1 MKENNIGKSRKFII
15 LNKIPLLGKIILLLL
30 FIMAIILIYSKSL
43 STTLKQNYLN
53 QLKET
58 ASYNNSIIYGELKD
72 KQTTLQQI
80 GSFIED
86 SPDMISRE
94 NMEKL
99 NEISKQNKFKRIG
112 IIYPDKRVFVTD
124 NLGEQSIY
132 LDNIDILFEKS
143 LKKQETITRI
153 EHDGGT
159 IIVISIPLENNKGE
173 FKGILFATYDVN
185 TLRNFMTLD
194 IFNGRG
200 YSIIMN
206 SNGEKLITSLTGL
219 KLDSEESNNI
229 FYNLERI
236 NPNNKDTIER
246 MKADVK
252 ANKSGIIQFS
262 LYEKI
267 YMSYQPLGIDDL
279 YILTV
284 IPKNIIENQYNILM
298 KSTYFLCIGLLVAL
312 FIIMM
317 NIIFNEKR
325 KKRLLENITYVD
337 KVTGGY
343 SYEKFLLEYKKKQKN
358 NNRKKAFIILD
369 IDNFK
374 LINDIFG
381 YNIGNMVLKDVWKII
396 YDNLKQNGIF
406 ARKYADKYSIMIFF
420 DKEEEI
426 IEFVDKVIKDIEQ
439 VNIIKS
445 EKFRIVPSIGIYVL
459 ENNDEKID
467 QIENYAIMAN
477 RTVKNRYDV
486 YYSFYYN
493 ELKSII
499 IEKKNMTDS
508 IYQAL
513 ENKSFIPYFQPKF
526 DAKTKK
532 IVGAEALIR
541 WQKEDGSFVS
551 PAKFIP
557 IAEEVRIIAEID
569 KYMFEAVCKQQ
580 YIWKTKGLKIL
591 PISVNLSRNKLY
603 NANFIDE
610 YMSILSKYKLE
621 PKDIQFEI
629 TEGTLYT
636 EEKIGEKIIMTLKN
650 LGFDILIDDFGV
662 GYSSISMIRDINA
675 TEMKID
681 KSFIDDTS
689 EKGKALINYVIKI
702 AEVIDMKTVAEGVET
717 KEQYE
722 FLLKHNCDII
732 QGYYFAKPM
741 PAKEYEKFL

>member
-1 MKENNIGKSRKFII
+1 MGKIQSK
-15 LNKIPLLGKIILLLL
+15 LNKIPLIGKIIILLL
-30 FIMAIILIYSKSL
+30 FIVTIILIYSESL

-53 QLKET
+53 QLTET
-58 ASYNNSIIYGELKD
+58 ASYNNSIIHGELKD

-80 GSFIED
+80 ASFIED
-86 SPDMISRE
+86 SPNMVSRE
-94 NMEKL
+94 NMQKL
-99 NEISKQNKFKRIG
+99 SEISKQINLKRIG

-124 NLGEQSIY
+124 NLGQQSIY
-132 LDNIDILFEKS
+132 LDDIGIFFEKS
-143 LKKQETITRI
+143 LKDKESITRI
-153 EHDGGT
+153 EKDKIDDSGA
-159 IIVISIPLENNKGE
+159 IIVMSIPLKNNNGE
-173 FKGILFATYDVN
+173 LKGILFATYDVN

-194 IFNGRG
+194 IFNGKG

-206 SNGEKLITSLTGL
+206 SKGEKLITSLTAL
-219 KLDSEESNNI
+219 KLDSESNNI

-236 NPNNKDTIER
+236 NSSNKDIIER
-246 MKADVK
+246 MKADVE
-252 ANKSGIIQFS
+252 ANKSGIIQFN
-262 LYEKI
+262 LYEKM

-298 KSTYFLCIGLLVAL
+298 KSTYFLCIGLSVAL

-439 VNIIKS
+439 VNIIKR
-445 EKFRIVPSIGIYVL
+445 EKFRIVPSIGIYIL

-467 QIENYAIMAN
+467 QIENYAIMAS
-477 RTVKNRYDV
+477 RTIKNRYDV

-557 IAEEVRIIAEID
+557 IAEEVGIIAEID

-580 YIWKTKGLKIL
+580 CIWKTKGLKIL

-689 EKGKALINYVIKI
+689 EKGKALTNYVIKI
-702 AEVIDMKTVAEGVET
+702 AEVIGMKTVAEGVET

>member
-1 MKENNIGKSRKFII
+1 MEKLKSK
-15 LNKIPLLGKIILLLL
+15 LNKIPLIAKILILLL
-30 FIMAIILIYSKSL
+30 FIVMIILIYSESL

-53 QLKET
+53 QLTET
-58 ASYNNSIIYGELKD
+58 ASYNNSIIHGELKD

-80 GSFIED
+80 ASFIED
-86 SPDMISRE
+86 SPNMVSRE
-94 NMEKL
+94 NMQKL
-99 NEISKQNKFKRIG
+99 SEISKQINLKRIG

-132 LDNIDILFEKS
+132 LDDIDILFEKS
-143 LKKQETITRI
+143 LKKQETMTRI
-153 EHDGGT
+153 EHDKIDNGGT

-194 IFNGRG
+194 IFNGKG

-206 SNGEKLITSLTGL
+206 SNGDKLITSLTAL
-219 KLDSEESNNI
+219 KLDSESNNI

-236 NPNNKDTIER
+236 NSNNKDIIER
-246 MKADVK
+246 VKADVK

-262 LYEKI
+262 LYEKM

-298 KSTYFLCIGLLVAL
+298 KSTYFLCIGLSVAL

-343 SYEKFLLEYKKKQKN
+343 SYEKFLLEYKKKQRN

-420 DKEEEI
+420 DKKEEI
-426 IEFVDKVIKDIEQ
+426 TEFVDKVIKDIEQ
-439 VNIIKS
+439 VNIIKR
-445 EKFRIVPSIGIYVL
+445 EKFRIVPSIGIYIL

-467 QIENYAIMAN
+467 QIENYAIMAS
-477 RTVKNRYDV
+477 RTIKNRYDV

-493 ELKSII
+493 KLKSII

-513 ENKSFIPYFQPKF
+513 ENKYFVPYFQPKF

-541 WQKEDGSFVS
+541 WQKEDGCFVS

-557 IAEEVRIIAEID
+557 IAEEVGIIAEID

-580 YIWKTKGLKIL
+580 YIWKMQGLKIL

-610 YMSILSKYKLE
+610 YMSILDKYKLE

-636 EEKIGEKIIMTLKN
+636 EEKIGEKIIMTLRN

-689 EKGKALINYVIKI
+689 EKGKALTNYVIKI
-702 AEVIDMKTVAEGVET
+702 AEVIGMKTVAEGVET

>member
-1 MKENNIGKSRKFII
+1 MGKIQSI
-15 LNKIPLLGKIILLLL
+15 LNKIPLIGKIIILLL
-30 FIMAIILIYSKSL
+30 FIVTIIVIYSESL

-124 NLGEQSIY
+124 NLGQQSIY
-132 LDNIDILFEKS
+132 LDDIDILFEKR
-143 LKKQETITRI
+143 LKKQETMTRI
-153 EHDGGT
+153 EHDKIDNGGT

-194 IFNGRG
+194 IFNGKG

-206 SNGEKLITSLTGL
+206 SNGDKLITSLTAL
-219 KLDSEESNNI
+219 KLDSESNNI

-246 MKADVK
+246 MKADVE

-262 LYEKI
+262 LYEKM

-298 KSTYFLCIGLLVAL
+298 KSTYFLCIGLSVAL

-343 SYEKFLLEYKKKQKN
+343 SYEKFLLEYKKRQRN

-420 DKEEEI
+420 DKKEEI
-426 IEFVDKVIKDIEQ
+426 TEFVDKVIKDIEQ
-439 VNIIKS
+439 VNIIKR
-445 EKFRIVPSIGIYVL
+445 EKFRIVPSIGIYIL

-467 QIENYAIMAN
+467 QIENYAIMAS
-477 RTVKNRYDV
+477 RTIKNRYDV

-493 ELKSII
+493 KLKSII

-513 ENKSFIPYFQPKF
+513 ENKYFVPYFQPKF

-541 WQKEDGSFVS
+541 WQKEDGCFVS

-557 IAEEVRIIAEID
+557 IAEEVGIIAEID

-580 YIWKTKGLKIL
+580 YIWKMQGLKIL

-621 PKDIQFEI
+621 SKNIQFEI

-636 EEKIGEKIIMTLKN
+636 EEKIGEKIIMTLRN

-689 EKGKALINYVIKI
+689 ERGKALTNYVIKI
-702 AEVIDMKTVAEGVET
+702 AEVIGMKTVAEGVET

>member
-1 MKENNIGKSRKFII
+1 MGKIQSK
-15 LNKIPLLGKIILLLL
+15 LNKIPLIGKIIMLLL
-30 FIMAIILIYSKSL
+30 FIVTIILIYSESL

-53 QLKET
+53 QLTET
-58 ASYNNSIIYGELKD
+58 ANYNNSIIHGELKD

-80 GSFIED
+80 ASFIED
-86 SPDMISRE
+86 SPNMVSRE
-94 NMEKL
+94 NMQKL
-99 NEISKQNKFKRIG
+99 SEISKQINLKRIG

-124 NLGEQSIY
+124 NLGQQSIY
-132 LDNIDILFEKS
+132 LDDIGIFFEKS
-143 LKKQETITRI
+143 LKDKESITRI
-153 EHDGGT
+153 EKDKIDDSGA
-159 IIVISIPLENNKGE
+159 IIVMSIPLKNNNGE
-173 FKGILFATYDVN
+173 LKGILFATYDVN

-194 IFNGRG
+194 IFNGKG

-206 SNGEKLITSLTGL
+206 SKGEKLITSLTAL
-219 KLDSEESNNI
+219 KLDSESNNI

-236 NPNNKDTIER
+236 NSSNKDIIER
-246 MKADVK
+246 MKADVE
-252 ANKSGIIQFS
+252 ANKSGIIQFN
-262 LYEKI
+262 LYEKM

-298 KSTYFLCIGLLVAL
+298 KSTYFLCIGLSVAL

-439 VNIIKS
+439 VNIIKR
-445 EKFRIVPSIGIYVL
+445 EKFRIVPSIGIYIL

-467 QIENYAIMAN
+467 QIENYAIMAS
-477 RTVKNRYDV
+477 RTIKNRYDV

-493 ELKSII
+493 KLKSII

-557 IAEEVRIIAEID
+557 IAEEVGIIAEID

-580 YIWKTKGLKIL
+580 CIWKTKGLKIL

-629 TEGTLYT
+629 TEGTLYI

-689 EKGKALINYVIKI
+689 ERGKALTNYVIKI
-702 AEVIDMKTVAEGVET
+702 AEVIGMKTVAEGVET

>member
-1 MKENNIGKSRKFII
+1 MGKIQSI
-15 LNKIPLLGKIILLLL
+15 LNKIPLIGKIIMLLL
-30 FIMAIILIYSKSL
+30 FIVTIILIYSESL

-53 QLKET
+53 QLTET
-58 ASYNNSIIYGELKD
+58 ANYNNSIIHGELKD

-80 GSFIED
+80 ASFIED
-86 SPDMISRE
+86 SPNMVSKE
-94 NMEKL
+94 NMQKL
-99 NEISKQNKFKRIG
+99 SEISKQINLKRIG

-124 NLGEQSIY
+124 NLGQQSIY
-132 LDNIDILFEKS
+132 LDDIGIFFEKS
-143 LKKQETITRI
+143 LKDKESITRI
-153 EHDGGT
+153 EKDKIDDSGA
-159 IIVISIPLENNKGE
+159 IIVMSIPLKNNNGE
-173 FKGILFATYDVN
+173 LKGILFATYDVN

-194 IFNGRG
+194 IFNGKG

-206 SNGEKLITSLTGL
+206 SKGEKLITSLTAL
-219 KLDSEESNNI
+219 KLDSESNNI

-246 MKADVK
+246 MKADVE

-262 LYEKI
+262 LYEKM

-298 KSTYFLCIGLLVAL
+298 KSTYFLCIGLSVAL

-426 IEFVDKVIKDIEQ
+426 IEFVNKVIKDIEQ
-439 VNIIKS
+439 VNIIKR
-445 EKFRIVPSIGIYVL
+445 EKFRIVPSIGIYIL

-467 QIENYAIMAN
+467 QIENYAIMAS
-477 RTVKNRYDV
+477 RTIKNRYDV

-493 ELKSII
+493 KLKSII

-532 IVGAEALIR
+532 IAGAEALIR

-557 IAEEVRIIAEID
+557 IAEEVGIIAEID

-580 YIWKTKGLKIL
+580 CIWKTKGLKIL

-610 YMSILSKYKLE
+610 YIRILNKYKLE

-689 EKGKALINYVIKI
+689 EKGKALTNYVIKI
-702 AEVIDMKTVAEGVET
+702 AEVIGMKTVAEGVET

>member
-1 MKENNIGKSRKFII
+1 
-15 LNKIPLLGKIILLLL
+15 
-30 FIMAIILIYSKSL
+30 
-43 STTLKQNYLN
+43 
-53 QLKET
+53 
-58 ASYNNSIIYGELKD
+58 
-72 KQTTLQQI
+72 
-80 GSFIED
+80 
-86 SPDMISRE
+86 
-94 NMEKL
+94 
-99 NEISKQNKFKRIG
+99 
-112 IIYPDKRVFVTD
+112 
-124 NLGEQSIY
+124 
-132 LDNIDILFEKS
+132 
-143 LKKQETITRI
+143 
-153 EHDGGT
+153 
-159 IIVISIPLENNKGE
+159 
-173 FKGILFATYDVN
+173 
-185 TLRNFMTLD
+185 
-194 IFNGRG
+194 
-200 YSIIMN
+200 
-206 SNGEKLITSLTGL
+206 
-219 KLDSEESNNI
+219 
-229 FYNLERI
+229 
-236 NPNNKDTIER
+236 

-358 NNRKKAFIILD
+358 NNRKKAFIVLD

>member
-1 MKENNIGKSRKFII
+1 MGKIQSI
-15 LNKIPLLGKIILLLL
+15 LNKIPLIGKIIMLLL
-30 FIMAIILIYSKSL
+30 FIVTIILIYSESL

-53 QLKET
+53 QLTET
-58 ASYNNSIIYGELKD
+58 ANYNNSIIHGELKD

-80 GSFIED
+80 ASFIED
-86 SPDMISRE
+86 SPNMVSKE
-94 NMEKL
+94 NMQKL
-99 NEISKQNKFKRIG
+99 SEISKQINLKRIG

-124 NLGEQSIY
+124 NLGQQSIY
-132 LDNIDILFEKS
+132 LDDIGIFFEKS
-143 LKKQETITRI
+143 LKDKESITRI
-153 EHDGGT
+153 EKDKIDDSGA
-159 IIVISIPLENNKGE
+159 IIVMSIPLKNNNGE
-173 FKGILFATYDVN
+173 LKGILFATYDVN

-194 IFNGRG
+194 IFNGKG

-206 SNGEKLITSLTGL
+206 SKGEKLITSLTAL
-219 KLDSEESNNI
+219 KLDSESNNI

-246 MKADVK
+246 MKADVE

-262 LYEKI
+262 LYEKM

-298 KSTYFLCIGLLVAL
+298 KSTYFLCIGLSVAL

-426 IEFVDKVIKDIEQ
+426 IEFVNKVIKDIEQ
-439 VNIIKS
+439 VNIIKR
-445 EKFRIVPSIGIYVL
+445 EKFRIVPSIGIYIL

-467 QIENYAIMAN
+467 QIENYAIMAS
-477 RTVKNRYDV
+477 RTIKNRYDV

-493 ELKSII
+493 KLKSII

-532 IVGAEALIR
+532 IAGAEALIR

-557 IAEEVRIIAEID
+557 IAEEVGIIAEID

-580 YIWKTKGLKIL
+580 CIWKTKGLKIL

-610 YMSILSKYKLE
+610 YISILNKYKLE

-689 EKGKALINYVIKI
+689 EKGKALTNYVIKI
-702 AEVIDMKTVAEGVET
+702 AEVIGMKTVAEGVET

>member
-1 MKENNIGKSRKFII
+1 MGKIQSK
-15 LNKIPLLGKIILLLL
+15 LNKIPLIGKIIILLL
-30 FIMAIILIYSKSL
+30 FIITIILIYSESL

-53 QLKET
+53 QLTET
-58 ASYNNSIIYGELKD
+58 ANYNNSIIHGELKD

-80 GSFIED
+80 ASFIED
-86 SPDMISRE
+86 SPNMVSKE
-94 NMEKL
+94 NMQKL
-99 NEISKQNKFKRIG
+99 SEISKQINLKRIG

-124 NLGEQSIY
+124 NLGQQSIY
-132 LDNIDILFEKS
+132 LDDIGIFFEKS
-143 LKKQETITRI
+143 LKDKESITRI
-153 EHDGGT
+153 EKDKIDDSGA
-159 IIVISIPLENNKGE
+159 IIVMSIPLKNNNGE
-173 FKGILFATYDVN
+173 LKGILFATYDVN

-194 IFNGRG
+194 IFNGKG

-206 SNGEKLITSLTGL
+206 SKGEKLITSLTAL
-219 KLDSEESNNI
+219 KLDSESNNI

-236 NPNNKDTIER
+236 NSSNKDIIER
-246 MKADVK
+246 MKADVE
-252 ANKSGIIQFS
+252 ANKSGIIQFN
-262 LYEKI
+262 LYEKM

-298 KSTYFLCIGLLVAL
+298 KSTYFLCIGLSVAL

-439 VNIIKS
+439 VNIIKR
-445 EKFRIVPSIGIYVL
+445 EKFRIVPSIGIYIL

-467 QIENYAIMAN
+467 QIENYAIMAS
-477 RTVKNRYDV
+477 RTIKNRYDV

-493 ELKSII
+493 KLKSII

-551 PAKFIP
+551 PVKFIP
-557 IAEEVRIIAEID
+557 IAEEVGIIAEID

-580 YIWKTKGLKIL
+580 CIWKTKGLKIL

-689 EKGKALINYVIKI
+689 ERGKALTNYVIKI
-702 AEVIDMKTVAEGVET
+702 AEVIGMKTVAEGVET

>member
-1 MKENNIGKSRKFII
+1 MGKIQSI
-15 LNKIPLLGKIILLLL
+15 LNKIPLIGKIIMLLL
-30 FIMAIILIYSKSL
+30 FIVTIILIYSESL

-53 QLKET
+53 QLTET
-58 ASYNNSIIYGELKD
+58 ANYNNSIIHGELKD

-80 GSFIED
+80 ASFIED
-86 SPDMISRE
+86 SPNMVSKE
-94 NMEKL
+94 NMQKL
-99 NEISKQNKFKRIG
+99 SEISKQINLKRIG

-124 NLGEQSIY
+124 NLGQQSIY
-132 LDNIDILFEKS
+132 LDDIGIFFEKS
-143 LKKQETITRI
+143 LKDKESITRI
-153 EHDGGT
+153 EKDKIDDSGA
-159 IIVISIPLENNKGE
+159 IIVMSIPLKNNNGE
-173 FKGILFATYDVN
+173 LKGILFATYDVN

-194 IFNGRG
+194 IFNGKG

-206 SNGEKLITSLTGL
+206 SKGEKLITSLTAL
-219 KLDSEESNNI
+219 KLDSESNNI

-246 MKADVK
+246 MKADVE

-262 LYEKI
+262 LYEKM

-298 KSTYFLCIGLLVAL
+298 KSTYFLCIGLSVAL

-426 IEFVDKVIKDIEQ
+426 IEFVNKVIKDIEQ
-439 VNIIKS
+439 VNIIKR
-445 EKFRIVPSIGIYVL
+445 EKFRIVPSIGIYIL

-467 QIENYAIMAN
+467 QIENYAIMAS
-477 RTVKNRYDV
+477 RTIKNRYDV

-493 ELKSII
+493 KLKSII

-532 IVGAEALIR
+532 IAGAEALIR

-557 IAEEVRIIAEID
+557 IAEEVGIIAEID

-580 YIWKTKGLKIL
+580 CIWKTKGLKIL

-610 YMSILSKYKLE
+610 YISILNKYKLE

-636 EEKIGEKIIMTLKN
+636 EEKISEKIIMTLKN

-689 EKGKALINYVIKI
+689 EKGKALTNYVIKI
-702 AEVIDMKTVAEGVET
+702 AEVIGMKTVAEGVET

>member
-1 MKENNIGKSRKFII
+1 MGKIQSI
-15 LNKIPLLGKIILLLL
+15 LNKIPLIGKIIILLL
-30 FIMAIILIYSKSL
+30 FIVTIIVIYSESL

-132 LDNIDILFEKS
+132 LDDIDILFEKS

-153 EHDGGT
+153 EHDKIDNGGT

-173 FKGILFATYDVN
+173 FKGILFAIYDVN

-194 IFNGRG
+194 IFNGKG

-206 SNGEKLITSLTGL
+206 SNGDKLITSLTAL
-219 KLDSEESNNI
+219 KLDSESNNI

-246 MKADVK
+246 MKADVE

-262 LYEKI
+262 LYEKM

-298 KSTYFLCIGLLVAL
+298 KSTYFLCIGLSVAL

-420 DKEEEI
+420 DKKEEI

-439 VNIIKS
+439 VNIIKR
-445 EKFRIVPSIGIYVL
+445 EKFRIVPSIGIYIL

-467 QIENYAIMAN
+467 QIENYAIMAS
-477 RTVKNRYDV
+477 RTIKNRYDV

-493 ELKSII
+493 KLKSII

-513 ENKSFIPYFQPKF
+513 ENKYFVPYFQPKF
-526 DAKTKK
+526 SAKTKK

-557 IAEEVRIIAEID
+557 IAEEVGIIAEID

-580 YIWKTKGLKIL
+580 CIWKTKGLKIL

-689 EKGKALINYVIKI
+689 ERGKALTNYVIKI
-702 AEVIDMKTVAEGVET
+702 AEVIGMKTVAEGVET

>member
-1 MKENNIGKSRKFII
+1 MG
-15 LNKIPLLGKIILLLL
+15 
-30 FIMAIILIYSKSL
+30 
-43 STTLKQNYLN
+43 
-53 QLKET
+53 
-58 ASYNNSIIYGELKD
+58 
-72 KQTTLQQI
+72 
-80 GSFIED
+80 
-86 SPDMISRE
+86 
-94 NMEKL
+94 
-99 NEISKQNKFKRIG
+99 
-112 IIYPDKRVFVTD
+112 
-124 NLGEQSIY
+124 
-132 LDNIDILFEKS
+132 
-143 LKKQETITRI
+143 
-153 EHDGGT
+153 
-159 IIVISIPLENNKGE
+159 
-173 FKGILFATYDVN
+173 
-185 TLRNFMTLD
+185 
-194 IFNGRG
+194 
-200 YSIIMN
+200 
-206 SNGEKLITSLTGL
+206 
-219 KLDSEESNNI
+219 
-229 FYNLERI
+229 
-236 NPNNKDTIER
+236 
-246 MKADVK
+246 
-252 ANKSGIIQFS
+252 
-262 LYEKI
+262 
-267 YMSYQPLGIDDL
+267 
-279 YILTV
+279 
-284 IPKNIIENQYNILM
+284 
-298 KSTYFLCIGLLVAL
+298 
-312 FIIMM
+312 
-317 NIIFNEKR
+317 
-325 KKRLLENITYVD
+325 
-337 KVTGGY
+337 
-343 SYEKFLLEYKKKQKN
+343 
-358 NNRKKAFIILD
+358 
-369 IDNFK
+369 
-374 LINDIFG
+374 
-381 YNIGNMVLKDVWKII
+381 
-396 YDNLKQNGIF
+396 
-406 ARKYADKYSIMIFF
+406 
-420 DKEEEI
+420 
-426 IEFVDKVIKDIEQ
+426 
-439 VNIIKS
+439 
-445 EKFRIVPSIGIYVL
+445 
-459 ENNDEKID
+459 
-467 QIENYAIMAN
+467 
-477 RTVKNRYDV
+477 
-486 YYSFYYN
+486 
-493 ELKSII
+493 II

-557 IAEEVRIIAEID
+557 IVEEVMIIAEID

-702 AEVIDMKTVAEGVET
+702 AKVIDMKTVAEGVET

>member
-1 MKENNIGKSRKFII
+1 MGKIQSK
-15 LNKIPLLGKIILLLL
+15 LNKIPLIGKIIMLLL
-30 FIMAIILIYSKSL
+30 FIVTIILIYSESL

-53 QLKET
+53 QLTET
-58 ASYNNSIIYGELKD
+58 ANYNNSIIHGELKD

-80 GSFIED
+80 ASFIED
-86 SPDMISRE
+86 SPNMVSKE
-94 NMEKL
+94 NMQKL
-99 NEISKQNKFKRIG
+99 SEISKQINLKRIG

-124 NLGEQSIY
+124 NLGQQSIY
-132 LDNIDILFEKS
+132 LDDIGIFFEKS
-143 LKKQETITRI
+143 LKDKESITRI
-153 EHDGGT
+153 EKDKIDDSGA
-159 IIVISIPLENNKGE
+159 IIVMSIPLKNNNGE
-173 FKGILFATYDVN
+173 LKGILFATYDVN

-194 IFNGRG
+194 IFNGKG

-206 SNGEKLITSLTGL
+206 SKGEKLITSLTAL
-219 KLDSEESNNI
+219 KLDSESNNI

-236 NPNNKDTIER
+236 NSSNKDIIER
-246 MKADVK
+246 MKADVE
-252 ANKSGIIQFS
+252 ANKSGIIQFN
-262 LYEKI
+262 LYEKM

-298 KSTYFLCIGLLVAL
+298 KSTYFLCIGLSVAL

-426 IEFVDKVIKDIEQ
+426 IEFVNKVIKDIEQ
-439 VNIIKS
+439 VNIIKR
-445 EKFRIVPSIGIYVL
+445 EKFRIVPSIGIYIL

-467 QIENYAIMAN
+467 QIENYAIMAS
-477 RTVKNRYDV
+477 RTIKNRYDV

-493 ELKSII
+493 KLKSII

-551 PAKFIP
+551 PVKFIP
-557 IAEEVRIIAEID
+557 IAEEVGIIAEID

-580 YIWKTKGLKIL
+580 CIWKTKGLKIL

-689 EKGKALINYVIKI
+689 ERGKALTNYVIKI
-702 AEVIDMKTVAEGVET
+702 AEVIGMKTVAEGVET

>member
-1 MKENNIGKSRKFII
+1 MGKIQSI
-15 LNKIPLLGKIILLLL
+15 LNKIPLIGKIIMLLL
-30 FIMAIILIYSKSL
+30 FIVTIILIYSESL

-53 QLKET
+53 QLTET
-58 ASYNNSIIYGELKD
+58 ANYNNSIIHGELKD

-80 GSFIED
+80 ASFIED
-86 SPDMISRE
+86 SPNMVSKE
-94 NMEKL
+94 NMQKL
-99 NEISKQNKFKRIG
+99 SEISKQINLKRIG

-124 NLGEQSIY
+124 NLGQQSIY
-132 LDNIDILFEKS
+132 LDDIGIFFEKS
-143 LKKQETITRI
+143 LKDKESITRI
-153 EHDGGT
+153 EKDKIDDSGA
-159 IIVISIPLENNKGE
+159 IIVMSIPLKNNNGE
-173 FKGILFATYDVN
+173 LKGILFATYDVN

-194 IFNGRG
+194 IFNGKG

-206 SNGEKLITSLTGL
+206 SKGEKLITSLTAL
-219 KLDSEESNNI
+219 KLDSESNNI

-246 MKADVK
+246 MKADVE

-262 LYEKI
+262 LYEKM

-298 KSTYFLCIGLLVAL
+298 KSTYFLCIGLSVAL

-426 IEFVDKVIKDIEQ
+426 IEFVNKVIKDIEQ
-439 VNIIKS
+439 VNIIKR
-445 EKFRIVPSIGIYVL
+445 EKFRIVPSIGIYIL

-467 QIENYAIMAN
+467 QIENYAIMAS
-477 RTVKNRYDV
+477 RTIKNRYDV

-493 ELKSII
+493 KLKSII

-526 DAKTKK
+526 DVKTKK

-557 IAEEVRIIAEID
+557 IAEEVGIIAEID

-580 YIWKTKGLKIL
+580 CIWKTKGLKIL

-610 YMSILSKYKLE
+610 YISILNKYKLE

-689 EKGKALINYVIKI
+689 EKGKALTNYVIKI
-702 AEVIDMKTVAEGVET
+702 AEVIGMKTVAEGVET

>member
-1 MKENNIGKSRKFII
+1 MGKIQSI
-15 LNKIPLLGKIILLLL
+15 LNKIPLIGKIIILLL
-30 FIMAIILIYSKSL
+30 FIVTIIVIYSESL

-132 LDNIDILFEKS
+132 LDDIDILFEKR

-153 EHDGGT
+153 EHDKIDNGGT

-194 IFNGRG
+194 IFNGKG

-206 SNGEKLITSLTGL
+206 SNGDKLITSLTAL
-219 KLDSEESNNI
+219 KLDSESNNI

-236 NPNNKDTIER
+236 NSNNKDIIER
-246 MKADVK
+246 VKADVK

-262 LYEKI
+262 LYEKM

-298 KSTYFLCIGLLVAL
+298 KSTYFLCIGLSVAL

-343 SYEKFLLEYKKKQKN
+343 SYEKFLLEYKKKQRN

-420 DKEEEI
+420 DKKEEI
-426 IEFVDKVIKDIEQ
+426 TEFVDKVIKDIEQ
-439 VNIIKS
+439 VNIIKR
-445 EKFRIVPSIGIYVL
+445 EKFRIVPSIGIYIL

-467 QIENYAIMAN
+467 QIENYAIMAS
-477 RTVKNRYDV
+477 RTIKNRYDV

-493 ELKSII
+493 KLKSII

-513 ENKSFIPYFQPKF
+513 ENKYFVPYFQPKF

-541 WQKEDGSFVS
+541 WQKEDGCFVS

-557 IAEEVRIIAEID
+557 IAEEVGIIAEID

-580 YIWKTKGLKIL
+580 YIWKMQGLKIL

-610 YMSILSKYKLE
+610 YMSILDKYKLE

-636 EEKIGEKIIMTLKN
+636 EEKIGEKIIMTLRN

-689 EKGKALINYVIKI
+689 ERGKALTNYVIKI
-702 AEVIDMKTVAEGVET
+702 AEVIGMKTVAEGVET

>member
-1 MKENNIGKSRKFII
+1 MGKIQSILNRIPLIGKI
-15 LNKIPLLGKIILLLL
+15 IILLL
-30 FIMAIILIYSKSL
+30 FIVTIIVIYSESL
-43 STTLKQNYLN
+43 STTLKQNYLT
-53 QLKET
+53 QLTET
-58 ASYNNSIIYGELKD
+58 ANYNNSIIHGELKD

-80 GSFIED
+80 ASFIED
-86 SPDMISRE
+86 SPNMASRE
-94 NMEKL
+94 NMQKL
-99 NEISKQNKFKRIG
+99 SEISKQINLKRIG

-124 NLGEQSIY
+124 NLGKQSIY
-132 LDNIDILFEKS
+132 LDDIGILFEKS
-143 LKKQETITRI
+143 LKDKESITRI
-153 EHDGGT
+153 EKDKIDDSGP
-159 IIVISIPLENNKGE
+159 IIIMSIPLKNNNGE
-173 FKGILFATYDVN
+173 LKGILFATYDVN
-185 TLRNFMTLD
+185 TLRDFMTLD
-194 IFNGRG
+194 IFNGKG

-206 SNGEKLITSLTGL
+206 SNGDKLITSLTAL
-219 KLDSEESNNI
+219 KLDSESNNI

-246 MKADVK
+246 MKADVE

-262 LYEKI
+262 LYEKM

-298 KSTYFLCIGLLVAL
+298 KSTYFLCIGLSVAL

-420 DKEEEI
+420 DKKEEI
-426 IEFVDKVIKDIEQ
+426 IEFVNKVIKDIEQ
-439 VNIIKS
+439 VNIIKR
-445 EKFRIVPSIGIYVL
+445 EKFRIVPSIGIYIL

-467 QIENYAIMAN
+467 QIENYAIMAS
-477 RTVKNRYDV
+477 RTIKNRYDV

-493 ELKSII
+493 KLKSII

-557 IAEEVRIIAEID
+557 IAEEVGIIAEID

-580 YIWKTKGLKIL
+580 CIWKTKGLKIL

-610 YMSILSKYKLE
+610 YMSILDKYKLE
-621 PKDIQFEI
+621 SKNIQFEI

-636 EEKIGEKIIMTLKN
+636 EEKIGEKIIMTLRN

-689 EKGKALINYVIKI
+689 ERGKALTNYVIKI
-702 AEVIDMKTVAEGVET
+702 AEVIGMKTVAEGVET

>member
-1 MKENNIGKSRKFII
+1 MEKLKSK
-15 LNKIPLLGKIILLLL
+15 LNKIPLIAKILILLL
-30 FIMAIILIYSKSL
+30 FIVMIILIYSESL

-53 QLKET
+53 QLTET
-58 ASYNNSIIYGELKD
+58 ASYNNSIIHGELKD

-80 GSFIED
+80 ASFIED
-86 SPDMISRE
+86 SPNMVSRE
-94 NMEKL
+94 NMQKL
-99 NEISKQNKFKRIG
+99 SEISKQINLKRIG

-132 LDNIDILFEKS
+132 LDDIDILFEKS
-143 LKKQETITRI
+143 LKKQETMTRI
-153 EHDGGT
+153 EHDKIDNGGT

-194 IFNGRG
+194 IFNGKG

-206 SNGEKLITSLTGL
+206 SNGDKLITSLTAL
-219 KLDSEESNNI
+219 KLDSESNNI

-236 NPNNKDTIER
+236 NSNNKDIIER
-246 MKADVK
+246 VKADVK

-262 LYEKI
+262 LYEKM

-298 KSTYFLCIGLLVAL
+298 KSTYFLCIGLSVAL

-343 SYEKFLLEYKKKQKN
+343 SYEKFLLEYKKKQRN

-420 DKEEEI
+420 DKKEEI
-426 IEFVDKVIKDIEQ
+426 TEFVDKVIKDIEQ
-439 VNIIKS
+439 VNIIKR
-445 EKFRIVPSIGIYVL
+445 EKFRIVPSIGIYIL

-467 QIENYAIMAN
+467 QIENYAIMAS
-477 RTVKNRYDV
+477 RTIKNRYDV

-493 ELKSII
+493 KLKSII

-513 ENKSFIPYFQPKF
+513 ENKYFVPYFQPKF

-532 IVGAEALIR
+532 IVGAEALIQ
-541 WQKEDGSFVS
+541 WQKEDGCFVS

-557 IAEEVRIIAEID
+557 IAEEVGIIAEID

-580 YIWKTKGLKIL
+580 YIWKMQGLKIL

-610 YMSILSKYKLE
+610 YMSILDKYKLE

-636 EEKIGEKIIMTLKN
+636 EEKIGEKIIMTLRN

-689 EKGKALINYVIKI
+689 EKGKALTNYVIKI
-702 AEVIDMKTVAEGVET
+702 AEVIGMKTVAEGVET

>member
-1 MKENNIGKSRKFII
+1 MGKIQSK
-15 LNKIPLLGKIILLLL
+15 LNKIPLIGKIIMLLL
-30 FIMAIILIYSKSL
+30 FIVTIILIYSESL

-53 QLKET
+53 QLTET
-58 ASYNNSIIYGELKD
+58 ANYNNSIIHGELKD

-80 GSFIED
+80 ASFIED
-86 SPDMISRE
+86 SPNMVSRE
-94 NMEKL
+94 NMQKL
-99 NEISKQNKFKRIG
+99 SEISKQINLKRIG

-124 NLGEQSIY
+124 NLGQQSIY
-132 LDNIDILFEKS
+132 LDDIGIFFEKS
-143 LKKQETITRI
+143 LKDKESITRI
-153 EHDGGT
+153 EKDKIDDSGA
-159 IIVISIPLENNKGE
+159 IIVMSIPLKNNDGE
-173 FKGILFATYDVN
+173 LKGILFATYDVN

-194 IFNGRG
+194 IFNGKG

-206 SNGEKLITSLTGL
+206 SKGEKLITSLTAL
-219 KLDSEESNNI
+219 KLDSESNNI

-246 MKADVK
+246 MKADVE

-262 LYEKI
+262 LYEKM

-298 KSTYFLCIGLLVAL
+298 KSTYFLCIGLSVAL

-426 IEFVDKVIKDIEQ
+426 IEFVNKVIKDIEQ
-439 VNIIKS
+439 VNIIKR
-445 EKFRIVPSIGIYVL
+445 EKFRIVPSIGIYIL

-467 QIENYAIMAN
+467 QIENYAIMAS
-477 RTVKNRYDV
+477 RTIKNRYDV

-493 ELKSII
+493 KLKSII

-557 IAEEVRIIAEID
+557 IAEEVGIIAEID

-580 YIWKTKGLKIL
+580 CIWKTKGLKIL

-610 YMSILSKYKLE
+610 YISILNKYKLK

-689 EKGKALINYVIKI
+689 EKGKALTNYVIKI
-702 AEVIDMKTVAEGVET
+702 AEVIGMKTVAEGVET

>member
-1 MKENNIGKSRKFII
+1 LERVENLMKKIKVI

-30 FIMAIILIYSKSL
+30 FIMAIILIYSESL

-72 KQTTLQQI
+72 KQTALQQI

-132 LDNIDILFEKS
+132 LDDIDILFEKS
-143 LKKQETITRI
+143 LKKQETLTRI
-153 EHDGGT
+153 EHDKIDNGGT

-194 IFNGRG
+194 IFNGKG

-206 SNGEKLITSLTGL
+206 SNGDKLITSLTAL
-219 KLDSEESNNI
+219 KLDSESNNI

-246 MKADVK
+246 MKADVE

-298 KSTYFLCIGLLVAL
+298 KSTYFLCIGLSVAL

-337 KVTGGY
+337 KVTDGY

-374 LINDIFG
+374 
-381 YNIGNMVLKDVWKII
+381 
-396 YDNLKQNGIF
+396 
-406 ARKYADKYSIMIFF
+406 
-420 DKEEEI
+420 
-426 IEFVDKVIKDIEQ
+426 
-439 VNIIKS
+439 
-445 EKFRIVPSIGIYVL
+445 
-459 ENNDEKID
+459 
-467 QIENYAIMAN
+467 
-477 RTVKNRYDV
+477 
-486 YYSFYYN
+486 
-493 ELKSII
+493 
-499 IEKKNMTDS
+499 
-508 IYQAL
+508 
-513 ENKSFIPYFQPKF
+513 
-526 DAKTKK
+526 
-532 IVGAEALIR
+532 
-541 WQKEDGSFVS
+541 
-551 PAKFIP
+551 
-557 IAEEVRIIAEID
+557 
-569 KYMFEAVCKQQ
+569 
-580 YIWKTKGLKIL
+580 
-591 PISVNLSRNKLY
+591 
-603 NANFIDE
+603 
-610 YMSILSKYKLE
+610 
-621 PKDIQFEI
+621 
-629 TEGTLYT
+629 
-636 EEKIGEKIIMTLKN
+636 
-650 LGFDILIDDFGV
+650 
-662 GYSSISMIRDINA
+662 
-675 TEMKID
+675 
-681 KSFIDDTS
+681 
-689 EKGKALINYVIKI
+689 
-702 AEVIDMKTVAEGVET
+702 
-717 KEQYE
+717 
-722 FLLKHNCDII
+722 
-732 QGYYFAKPM
+732 
-741 PAKEYEKFL
+741 

>member
-1 MKENNIGKSRKFII
+1 MGKIQSK
-15 LNKIPLLGKIILLLL
+15 LNKIPLIGKIIILLL
-30 FIMAIILIYSKSL
+30 FIVTIILIYSESL

-53 QLKET
+53 QLTET
-58 ASYNNSIIYGELKD
+58 ANYNNSIIHGELKD

-80 GSFIED
+80 ASFIED
-86 SPDMISRE
+86 SPNMVSRE
-94 NMEKL
+94 NMQKL
-99 NEISKQNKFKRIG
+99 SEISKQINLKRIG

-124 NLGEQSIY
+124 NLGQQSIY
-132 LDNIDILFEKS
+132 LDDIGIFFEKS
-143 LKKQETITRI
+143 LKDKESITRI
-153 EHDGGT
+153 EKDKIDDSGA
-159 IIVISIPLENNKGE
+159 IIVMSIPLKNNNGE
-173 FKGILFATYDVN
+173 LKGILFATYDVN

-194 IFNGRG
+194 IFNGKG

-206 SNGEKLITSLTGL
+206 SKGEKLITSLTAL
-219 KLDSEESNNI
+219 KLDSESNNI

-236 NPNNKDTIER
+236 NPNNKDIIER
-246 MKADVK
+246 MKADVE

-262 LYEKI
+262 LYEKM

-298 KSTYFLCIGLLVAL
+298 KSTYFLCIGLSVAL

-426 IEFVDKVIKDIEQ
+426 IEFVNKVIKDIEQ
-439 VNIIKS
+439 VNIIKR
-445 EKFRIVPSIGIYVL
+445 EKFRIVPSIGIYIL

-467 QIENYAIMAN
+467 QIENYAIMAS
-477 RTVKNRYDV
+477 RTIKNRYDV

-493 ELKSII
+493 KLKSII

-557 IAEEVRIIAEID
+557 IAEEVGIIAEID

-580 YIWKTKGLKIL
+580 CIWKTKGLKIL

-689 EKGKALINYVIKI
+689 ERGKALTNYVIKI
-702 AEVIDMKTVAEGVET
+702 AEVIGMKTVAEGVET

>member
-1 MKENNIGKSRKFII
+1 MGKIQSI
-15 LNKIPLLGKIILLLL
+15 LNKIPLIGKIIILLL
-30 FIMAIILIYSKSL
+30 FIVTIIVIYSESL

-132 LDNIDILFEKS
+132 LDDIGILFEKR

-153 EHDGGT
+153 EHDKIDNGGT

-194 IFNGRG
+194 IFNGKG

-206 SNGEKLITSLTGL
+206 SNGDKLITSLTAL
-219 KLDSEESNNI
+219 KLDSESNNI

-246 MKADVK
+246 MKADVE

-262 LYEKI
+262 LYEKM

-298 KSTYFLCIGLLVAL
+298 KSTYFLCIGLSVAL

-420 DKEEEI
+420 DKKEEI

-439 VNIIKS
+439 VNIIKR
-445 EKFRIVPSIGIYVL
+445 EKFRIVPSIGIYIL

-467 QIENYAIMAN
+467 QIENYAIMAS
-477 RTVKNRYDV
+477 RTIKNRYDV

-493 ELKSII
+493 KLKSII

-513 ENKSFIPYFQPKF
+513 ENKYFVPYFQPKF

-541 WQKEDGSFVS
+541 WQKEDGCFVS

-557 IAEEVRIIAEID
+557 IAEEVGIIAEID

-580 YIWKTKGLKIL
+580 YIWKMQGLKIL

-610 YMSILSKYKLE
+610 YMSILDKYKLE

-636 EEKIGEKIIMTLKN
+636 EEKIGEKIIMTLRN

-689 EKGKALINYVIKI
+689 ERGKALTNYVIKI
-702 AEVIDMKTVAEGVET
+702 AEVIGMKTVAEGVET

>member
-1 MKENNIGKSRKFII
+1 MGKIQSI
-15 LNKIPLLGKIILLLL
+15 LNKIPLIGKIIILLL
-30 FIMAIILIYSKSL
+30 FIVTIIVIYSESL

-132 LDNIDILFEKS
+132 LDDIDILFEKR

-153 EHDGGT
+153 EHDKIDNGGT

-194 IFNGRG
+194 IFNGKG

-206 SNGEKLITSLTGL
+206 SNGDKLITSLTAL
-219 KLDSEESNNI
+219 KLDSESNNI

-236 NPNNKDTIER
+236 NSNNKDIIER

-262 LYEKI
+262 LYEKM

-298 KSTYFLCIGLLVAL
+298 KSTYFLCIGLSVAL

-420 DKEEEI
+420 DKKEEI

-439 VNIIKS
+439 VNIIKR
-445 EKFRIVPSIGIYVL
+445 EKFRIVPSIGIYIL

-467 QIENYAIMAN
+467 QIENYAIMAS
-477 RTVKNRYDV
+477 RTIKNRYDV

-493 ELKSII
+493 KLKSII

-513 ENKSFIPYFQPKF
+513 ENKYFVPYFQPKF
-526 DAKTKK
+526 SAKTKK

-557 IAEEVRIIAEID
+557 IAEEVGIIAEID

-580 YIWKTKGLKIL
+580 CIWKTKGLKIL

-689 EKGKALINYVIKI
+689 ERGKALTNYVIKI
-702 AEVIDMKTVAEGVET
+702 AEVIGMKTVAEGVET
-717 KEQYE
+717 KDQYE

>member
-1 MKENNIGKSRKFII
+1 MGKIQSK
-15 LNKIPLLGKIILLLL
+15 LNKIPLIGKIIILLL
-30 FIMAIILIYSKSL
+30 FIITIILIYSESL

-53 QLKET
+53 QLIET
-58 ASYNNSIIYGELKD
+58 ANYNNSIIHGELKD

-80 GSFIED
+80 ASFIED
-86 SPDMISRE
+86 SPNMVSRE
-94 NMEKL
+94 NMQKL
-99 NEISKQNKFKRIG
+99 SEISKQINLKRIG
-112 IIYPDKRVFVTD
+112 IIYPDKRVFITD

-132 LDNIDILFEKS
+132 IDDIDVIFEKS
-143 LKKQETITRI
+143 LRNQESITRI
-153 EHDGGT
+153 ENDKIDNSGP
-159 IIVISIPLENNKGE
+159 IIVMSIPLKNSSGE
-173 FKGILFATYDVN
+173 FKGVLFATYDVN

-194 IFNGRG
+194 IFNGKG

-206 SNGEKLITSLTGL
+206 SKGEKLITSLTVL
-219 KLDSEESNNI
+219 KLDSESNNI

-236 NPNNKDTIER
+236 NSSNKDIIER
-246 MKADVK
+246 MKADVE
-252 ANKSGIIQFS
+252 ANKSGIIQFN
-262 LYEKI
+262 LYEKM

-298 KSTYFLCIGLLVAL
+298 KSTYFLCIGLSVAL

-426 IEFVDKVIKDIEQ
+426 IEFVNKVIKDIEQ
-439 VNIIKS
+439 VNIIKR
-445 EKFRIVPSIGIYVL
+445 EKFRIVPSIGIYIL

-467 QIENYAIMAN
+467 QIENYAIMAS
-477 RTVKNRYDV
+477 RTIKNRYDV

-493 ELKSII
+493 KLKSII

-580 YIWKTKGLKIL
+580 CIWKTKGLKIL

-689 EKGKALINYVIKI
+689 ERGKALTNYVIKI
-702 AEVIDMKTVAEGVET
+702 AEVIGMKTVAEGVET